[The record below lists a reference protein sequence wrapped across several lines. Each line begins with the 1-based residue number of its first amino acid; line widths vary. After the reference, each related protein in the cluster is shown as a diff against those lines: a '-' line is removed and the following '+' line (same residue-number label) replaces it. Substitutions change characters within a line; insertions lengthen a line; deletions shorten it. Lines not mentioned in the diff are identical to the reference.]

1 LKVSAIAFAVILLII
16 FGLSTIPTFSM
27 ELFGFPIEIANPV
40 NMIGNILLFTLQGFS
55 VTIQN
60 VLLAVMIMLF
70 IVGVIGK

>member
-40 NMIGNILLFTLQGFS
+40 NMIGSILLFTLQGFS

>member
-1 LKVSAIAFAVILLII
+1 
-16 FGLSTIPTFSM
+16 M

-40 NMIGNILLFTLQGFS
+40 NMIGSILLFTLQGFS